1 MASSGMFVIAVQTFS
16 SNNFNT
22 VKEKILER
30 MLFCLSIIWLN
41 ENQYKPLPRGLVFPD
56 VRDSQN
62 VFRQSW
68 SHFKLWEQNEEDFA
82 QKKRFLN
89 AVRSILL
96 RNHLNETYL
105 SKVRLHG
112 KIFLSR
118 LKNAFW
124 DKY

>member
-30 MLFCLSIIWLN
+30 MLFCLTIVSLN
-41 ENQYKPLPRGLVFPD
+41 ENRNKPFPRGLVFPD

-68 SHFKLWEQNEEDFA
+68 SHFKL
-82 QKKRFLN
+82 
-89 AVRSILL
+89 
-96 RNHLNETYL
+96 
-105 SKVRLHG
+105 
-112 KIFLSR
+112 
-118 LKNAFW
+118 
-124 DKY
+124 

>member
-68 SHFKLWEQNEEDFA
+68 SHFKL
-82 QKKRFLN
+82 
-89 AVRSILL
+89 
-96 RNHLNETYL
+96 
-105 SKVRLHG
+105 
-112 KIFLSR
+112 
-118 LKNAFW
+118 
-124 DKY
+124 